1 MMIGREEGKLR
12 PWSLSL
18 MSFMAIE
25 NSSLS
30 ILPSLS
36 VSARCLQ
43 EEEEE
48 EGREKTIVTQAKIR
62 THCNEP
68 RRKLNR
74 KPKAGRTI

>member
-1 MMIGREEGKLR
+1 MMTGREEGKLR

-36 VSARCLQ
+36 VSARCLH
-43 EEEEE
+43 EE
-48 EGREKTIVTQAKIR
+48 EGGKTVTILTQEFSKNQN
-62 THCNEP
+62 TH
-68 RRKLNR
+68 RLS
-74 KPKAGRTI
+74 

>member
-1 MMIGREEGKLR
+1 MMMGSEEGKLR

-30 ILPSLS
+30 IFPSLS
-36 VSARCLQ
+36 VSARCLH

-48 EGREKTIVTQAKIR
+48 EED
-62 THCNEP
+62 
-68 RRKLNR
+68 
-74 KPKAGRTI
+74 